1 MRTKNQWKKG
11 LKMIRPRKAIEK
23 MKPYNPPLEGR
34 RGLIR
39 LDFNENT
46 VGCSPNVLEAMRK
59 ISADEIATYPEYSK
73 FKRKLANYLGIKE
86 DELMVNNATDESI
99 MVIMQT
105 YIEKG
110 DEVILPVPTFAMF
123 RFYAQLMEAKLNEIL
138 YNKDLS
144 FPTDKVLSSISKKTK
159 LVILC
164 NPNNPTGTPIKK
176 EDVIKI
182 IQKAEANS
190 SLVLLDEAYVQYNK
204 STCIDLIDKYKNLV
218 IIQTF
223 SKAYGM
229 AGLRLGYAIADKEIM
244 KNLLKAASPY
254 SVNTMATAAG
264 SAAIDD
270 QEFVK
275 NYVKEVEKSKKI
287 IYRELKKLGIKAYP
301 TAANFLVAYFGKNAK
316 RIADELKKN
325 GVLVRDRSN
334 YPLLKGCLRIGIGT
348 MEQTNQLIKA
358 LKVLL

>member
-1 MRTKNQWKKG
+1 MQ
-11 LKMIRPRKAIEK
+11 
-23 MKPYNPPLEGR
+23 PYNPPLEGR

-46 VGCSPNVLEAMRK
+46 IGCSPKVLAAIRRIPAE
-59 ISADEIATYPEYSK
+59 EIASYPEYSR
-73 FKRKLANYLGIKE
+73 FKKKLANYLKVME

-105 YIEKG
+105 YVEKG

-159 LVILC
+159 LVVLC
-164 NPNNPTGTPIKK
+164 SPNNPTGTPIKR
-176 EDVIKI
+176 EDIIKI
-182 IQKAEANS
+182 VKKAKD
-190 SLVLLDEAYVQYNK
+190 SLVLVDEAYIQYNK
-204 STCIDLIDKYKNLV
+204 ITVKDLINKYNNLI

-229 AGLRLGYAIADKEIM
+229 AGLRLGYAIANKEIT
-244 KNLLKAASPY
+244 KNLQKAASPY
-254 SVNTMATAAG
+254 STNTIAIIAG

-270 QEFVK
+270 QE
-275 NYVKEVEKSKKI
+275 YVKRYVEEVEKSKKI
-287 IYRELKKLGIKAYP
+287 IYRELKKLKIKTYP
-301 TAANFLVAYFGKNAK
+301 TAANFLIAYFGKNSK
-316 RIADELKKN
+316 KIANELRKK
-325 GVLVRDRSN
+325 GILVRDRSN

-348 MEQTNQLIKA
+348 VKQTKKLIA
-358 LKVLL
+358 SLKVVL

>member
-1 MRTKNQWKKG
+1 
-11 LKMIRPRKAIEK
+11 MIKPRKAIEK
-23 MKPYNPPLEGR
+23 MQPYNPPLEGR

-46 VGCSPNVLEAMRK
+46 IGCSPKVLEAIRR
-59 ISADEIATYPEYSK
+59 IPADEIATYPEYSK
-73 FKRKLANYLGIKE
+73 FRKKLANCLKVKE

-99 MVIMQT
+99 IVIMQA

-110 DEVILPVPTFAMF
+110 DEVVLPIPTFAMF
-123 RFYAQLMEAKLNEIL
+123 KFYAQLMDANVKEVL

-144 FPTDKVLSSISKKTK
+144 FPTDGVLNSITNRTK

-164 NPNNPTGTPIKK
+164 NPNNPTGTPIKR
-176 EDVIKI
+176 EDIIKI
-182 IQKAEANS
+182 IEKAKANN

-204 STCIDLIDKYKNLV
+204 ATCKDLINKYQNLI

-244 KNLLKAASPY
+244 KNLLKASSPY

-275 NYVKEVEKSKKI
+275 KYVKEVEKSKKI
-287 IYRELKKLGIKAYP
+287 IYKEFRKLKIKTYP
-301 TAANFLVAYFGKNAK
+301 TAANFLIVYFGKNCK
-316 RIADELKKN
+316 RIEKGLKKK
-325 GVLVRDRSN
+325 GILVRDRSN
-334 YPLLKGCLRIGIGT
+334 YPLLNGCLRIGIGT
-348 MEQTNQLIKA
+348 AEQTKKLISA
-358 LKVLL
+358 LKVIL

>member
-1 MRTKNQWKKG
+1 
-11 LKMIRPRKAIEK
+11 MIRPRKAIEK

-46 VGCSPNVLEAMRK
+46 VGCSPKVLEAIRR
-59 ISADEIATYPEYSK
+59 IPAEEIASYPEYSR
-73 FKRKLANYLGIKE
+73 FKKKLANCLKIKE
-86 DELMVNNATDESI
+86 NELMTNNATDESI

-123 RFYAQLMEAKLNEIL
+123 RFYAQLMDANIKEIL

-144 FPTDKVLSSISKKTK
+144 FPTESVLKSITKKTK

-164 NPNNPTGTPIKK
+164 NPNNPTGTPIKR
-176 EDVIKI
+176 EDIIKI
-182 IQKAEANS
+182 IKKAEANN

-204 STCIDLIDKYKNLV
+204 ETCRDLINKCKNLIV
-218 IIQTF
+218 IQTF

-229 AGLRLGYAIADKEIM
+229 AGLRLGYAIANKGVM
-244 KNLLKAASPY
+244 KNLLKVASPY
-254 SVNTMATAAG
+254 SVNTIATAAG

-270 QEFVK
+270 LEFV
-275 NYVKEVEKSKKI
+275 NEYVKEVEKSKKI
-287 IYRELKKLGIKAYP
+287 IYRELKRLGIKAYP
-301 TAANFLVAYFGKNAK
+301 TSANFLIAYFGKNAK
-316 RIADELKKN
+316 KIADELKEN
-325 GVLVRDRSN
+325 GILVRDRSN
-334 YPLLKGCLRIGIGT
+334 YPLLEGCLRIGIGT
-348 MEQTNQLIKA
+348 VEQTNQLIKA
-358 LKVLL
+358 LKVVL